1 MRPPIAARPEDTA
14 AGDSQARPR
23 RPPARAGSPA
33 SESAPA
39 SVASVPARGLPGSTS
54 GGELAANADR
64 DKPQVRNLP
73 ETVTVTTVTEPE
85 NGCVSAGA
93 RAWVAVTG

>member
-1 MRPPIAARPEDTA
+1 MLDHISLDQLRAFIAAA
-14 AGDSQARPR
+14 K
-23 RPPARAGSPA
+23 A
-33 SESAPA
+33 ST
-39 SVASVPARGLPGSTS
+39 VPMAVLGMQMADPTGYGRMSTS